1 MFRVMDNYA
10 KMQMKKLF
18 LTLIIT
24 FATVCGFAQEN
35 TSVALDEGIFH
46 SGNVVL
52 KGCFKGYPQ
61 DSLPKQILA
70 MVRNYFTMEE
80 DNQLVE
86 VNADG
91 TFCGKVHV
99 PHGQM
104 CMVDAGVTQ
113 IGPFLFPGDT
123 IEVVLTS
130 SGIKYV
136 PNSSMN
142 SMLGE
147 RSLLEEISRYR
158 KSPYGDLS
166 NPYPYIKNGNK
177 DSVQLYIER
186 NMEVMEQVAAE
197 IASGA
202 FDFPADFH
210 PLLREIVQN
219 DVMLVGLTNIAG
231 AICKHNTRM
240 HVIETDT
247 LSGNSVAHPN
257 EDFVPLDL
265 EPIKAFFVKHE
276 KQLFDNQFLLFHNV
290 QFWLP
295 LNLLQFS
302 VYWPM
307 MTHVYIPANDK
318 EEYYRN
324 DRVAL
329 FADSNL
335 AALQEVQK
343 MYGVSPD
350 CFLSQLMLVNHFPAY
365 GCEEDFDDKVKGF
378 SRLIDNPIVKY
389 HFEEYCKR
397 QGKLPA
403 VKNIA
408 DCDVARR
415 LFSEYEG
422 NVLLLDFWS
431 MGCAPCRKGMIEQ
444 KPVVEHFKGKP
455 VKFLYIASTEN
466 DDPVTARTWMSEKE
480 IEGEALF
487 ITPND
492 WAALMGFLNFS
503 ATPSTFL
510 IDTDGNV
517 DNKHYTIPDLEKR
530 IEELLK

>member
-1 MFRVMDNYA
+1 
-10 KMQMKKLF
+10 MKKRL
-18 LTLIIT
+18 LTLLFT
-24 FATVCGFAQEN
+24 LTTMCGFAQEN

-186 NMEVMEQVAAE
+186 NMEVMEQTAAE

-307 MTHVYIPANDK
+307 MNHVYIPANDK

-350 CFLSQLMLVNHFPAY
+350 CFLSQLMLVNHFLAY

-389 HFEEYCKR
+389 HFEEFCKR
-397 QGKLPA
+397 QGKMPA

-422 NVLLLDFWS
+422 NVLFLDFWS

-510 IDTDGNV
+510 IDTDGNF

>member
-1 MFRVMDNYA
+1 
-10 KMQMKKLF
+10 
-18 LTLIIT
+18 
-24 FATVCGFAQEN
+24 
-35 TSVALDEGIFH
+35 
-46 SGNVVL
+46 
-52 KGCFKGYPQ
+52 
-61 DSLPKQILA
+61 
-70 MVRNYFTMEE
+70 
-80 DNQLVE
+80 
-86 VNADG
+86 
-91 TFCGKVHV
+91 
-99 PHGQM
+99 
-104 CMVDAGVTQ
+104 
-113 IGPFLFPGDT
+113 
-123 IEVVLTS
+123 
-130 SGIKYV
+130 
-136 PNSSMN
+136 
-142 SMLGE
+142 
-147 RSLLEEISRYR
+147 
-158 KSPYGDLS
+158 
-166 NPYPYIKNGNK
+166 
-177 DSVQLYIER
+177 
-186 NMEVMEQVAAE
+186 
-197 IASGA
+197 
-202 FDFPADFH
+202 
-210 PLLREIVQN
+210 
-219 DVMLVGLTNIAG
+219 
-231 AICKHNTRM
+231 M
-240 HVIETDT
+240 HIIETDT

-350 CFLSQLMLVNHFPAY
+350 CFLSQLMLVSHFPAY

-408 DCDVARR
+408 DSDVARR

-422 NVLLLDFWS
+422 NVLFLDFWS

-444 KPVVEHFKGKP
+444 KHVVEHFKGKS
-455 VKFLYIASTEN
+455 VRFLYIASTEN

>member
-1 MFRVMDNYA
+1 
-10 KMQMKKLF
+10 MKKRLF
-18 LTLIIT
+18 TILFALATLW
-24 FATVCGFAQEN
+24 GFAQEN

-52 KGCFKGYPQ
+52 KGCFKDYPQ

-147 RSLLEEISRYR
+147 RSLLEEISRYA

-186 NMEVMEQVAAE
+186 NMEVMEQTAAE
-197 IASGA
+197 IASGT

-350 CFLSQLMLVNHFPAY
+350 CFLSQLMLVNHFHTY
-365 GCEEDFDDKVKGF
+365 SSEEDFDDKVKGF

-397 QGKLPA
+397 QGKMSA

-408 DCDVARR
+408 DSDVARR

-422 NVLLLDFWS
+422 NVLFLDFWS

-444 KPVVEHFKGKP
+444 KPVVEHFKGKS
-455 VKFLYIASTEN
+455 VRFLYIASTEN

-487 ITPND
+487 ITQND

-530 IEELLK
+530 IEELLR

>member
-1 MFRVMDNYA
+1 
-10 KMQMKKLF
+10 
-18 LTLIIT
+18 
-24 FATVCGFAQEN
+24 
-35 TSVALDEGIFH
+35 
-46 SGNVVL
+46 
-52 KGCFKGYPQ
+52 
-61 DSLPKQILA
+61 
-70 MVRNYFTMEE
+70 
-80 DNQLVE
+80 
-86 VNADG
+86 
-91 TFCGKVHV
+91 
-99 PHGQM
+99 
-104 CMVDAGVTQ
+104 
-113 IGPFLFPGDT
+113 
-123 IEVVLTS
+123 
-130 SGIKYV
+130 
-136 PNSSMN
+136 MN

-147 RSLLEEISRYR
+147 RSLLEEISRYA

-186 NMEVMEQVAAE
+186 NMEVMEQTAAE

-257 EDFVPLDL
+257 EDFVPLDF
-265 EPIKAFFVKHE
+265 EPIKAFFAKHE
-276 KQLFDNQFLLFHNV
+276 KLLFDNPLLLFHNV

-307 MTHVYIPANDK
+307 MNHVYIPAKDK

-324 DRVAL
+324 DRAEL
-329 FADSNL
+329 FADSQF
-335 AALQEVQK
+335 AALQEVQN

-350 CFLSQLMLVNHFPAY
+350 CFLSQLMLVNHFHTY
-365 GCEEDFDDKVKGF
+365 SSEEDFDDKVKGF

-397 QGKLPA
+397 QGKMSA

-408 DCDVARR
+408 DSDVARR

-422 NVLLLDFWS
+422 NVLFLDFWS

-466 DDPVTARTWMSEKE
+466 DDPVTARTWMSEKV

>member
-1 MFRVMDNYA
+1 MV
-10 KMQMKKLF
+10 MKKLF
-18 LTLIIT
+18 LTLIVA
-24 FATVCGFAQEN
+24 FATLCSFAQEN
-35 TSVALDEGIFH
+35 TTVALDDGIFH

-147 RSLLEEISRYR
+147 RSLLEEISRYA

-166 NPYPYIKNGNK
+166 NPYPYTVNGNK

-186 NMEVMEQVAAE
+186 NMEVMEQVAAD

-231 AICKHNTRM
+231 AICKYNTNM
-240 HVIETDT
+240 NIVETDT
-247 LSGNSVAHPN
+247 LSGNSVARPN

-265 EPIKAFFVKHE
+265 EPVKAFFAKHE
-276 KQLFDNQFLLFHNV
+276 KQLFDNPLLLFHNV

-302 VYWPM
+302 VYWQM
-307 MTHVYIPANDK
+307 MTHVYIPAKDK

-397 QGKLPA
+397 QGKMPA

-422 NVLLLDFWS
+422 NVLFLDFWS

-466 DDPVTARTWMSEKE
+466 DDPVTARAWMSEKV
-480 IEGEALF
+480 IEGEVLF

-510 IDTDGNV
+510 IDTEGNV
-517 DNKHYTIPDLEKR
+517 DNKHYTITDLEKR

>member
-1 MFRVMDNYA
+1 
-10 KMQMKKLF
+10 MKKLF
-18 LTLIIT
+18 LTLIFA
-24 FATVCGFAQEN
+24 FATVCDFAQEN
-35 TSVALDEGIFH
+35 TSVALDEGMFH

-186 NMEVMEQVAAE
+186 NMEVMEQTAAE

-307 MTHVYIPANDK
+307 MNHVYIPANDK

-365 GCEEDFDDKVKGF
+365 GSEEDFDDKVKGF

-389 HFEEYCKR
+389 HFEEFCKR
-397 QGKLPA
+397 QGKMPA

-422 NVLLLDFWS
+422 NVLFLDFWS

-492 WAALMGFLNFS
+492 WAALMGFMNFS

-517 DNKHYTIPDLEKR
+517 DNRHYTIPDLEKR

>member
-1 MFRVMDNYA
+1 MDNYA
-10 KMQMKKLF
+10 KIQMKKLIF
-18 LTLIIT
+18 TLTLA
-24 FATVCGFAQEN
+24 FATVYGFAQEN

-186 NMEVMEQVAAE
+186 NMEVMEQTAAE

-231 AICKHNTRM
+231 AICEHNTRM

-307 MTHVYIPANDK
+307 MNHVYIPANDK

-365 GCEEDFDDKVKGF
+365 GSEEDFDDKVKGF

-397 QGKLPA
+397 QGKMPA

-422 NVLLLDFWS
+422 NVLFLDFWS

-466 DDPVTARTWMSEKE
+466 DDPVTARAWMSEKV

-517 DNKHYTIPDLEKR
+517 DNRHYTIPDLEKR

>member
-1 MFRVMDNYA
+1 MDNYA
-10 KMQMKKLF
+10 KIQMKKLIF
-18 LTLIIT
+18 TLTLA
-24 FATVCGFAQEN
+24 FATLCGFAQEN

-123 IEVVLTS
+123 IEVVFTS

-186 NMEVMEQVAAE
+186 NMEVMEHTAAE

-231 AICKHNTRM
+231 AICEHNTRM

-307 MTHVYIPANDK
+307 MNHVYIPANDK

-365 GCEEDFDDKVKGF
+365 GSEEDFDDKVKGF

-389 HFEEYCKR
+389 HFEEFCKR
-397 QGKLPA
+397 QGKMPA

-422 NVLLLDFWS
+422 NVLFLDFWS

>member
-1 MFRVMDNYA
+1 
-10 KMQMKKLF
+10 MKKLI
-18 LTLIIT
+18 LTLIVAFT
-24 FATVCGFAQEN
+24 TVCGFAQEN

-231 AICKHNTRM
+231 AICEHNTRM

-307 MTHVYIPANDK
+307 MNHVYIPANDK

-350 CFLSQLMLVNHFPAY
+350 CFLSQLMLVNLFPAY
-365 GCEEDFDDKVKGF
+365 GSEEDFDDKVKGF

-389 HFEEYCKR
+389 HFEEFCKR
-397 QGKLPA
+397 QGKMPA

-422 NVLLLDFWS
+422 NVLFLDFWS

>member
-1 MFRVMDNYA
+1 MDNYA
-10 KMQMKKLF
+10 KIQMKKLIF
-18 LTLIIT
+18 TLTLA
-24 FATVCGFAQEN
+24 FATLCGFAQEN

-307 MTHVYIPANDK
+307 MNHVYIPANDK

-365 GCEEDFDDKVKGF
+365 GSEEDFDDKVKGF

-389 HFEEYCKR
+389 HFEEFCKR
-397 QGKLPA
+397 QGKMPA

-422 NVLLLDFWS
+422 NVLFLDFWS

-466 DDPVTARTWMSEKE
+466 DDPVTARAWMSEKV
-480 IEGEALF
+480 IEGEVLF